1 METKFTVN
9 EVLTINQIVKNLID
23 DETLSINYMFKFKL
37 LGIVKALEPFV
48 TNFEVIRNEKIVEYG
63 EKNDE
68 GVSINPEDKEKM
80 DGFTKDIQ
88 NLLSEEVYVNIK
100 KLKAEDVFNQGLS
113 SNYLIGLYP
122 IIDCEQ

>member
-68 GVSINPEDKEKM
+68 GISINPEDKEKM

-88 NLLSEEVYVNIK
+88 NLLNEEVSVNIK